1 MSGVKRSPR
10 NSVRD
15 RPSGWRLA
23 LRRQRRLLRPA
34 GIIALASIAALLILF
49 VLHAAGSHAGSGNTL
64 ITMRERLGAMTAAS
78 GLRVTQVVIEGRANT
93 PEAMLREAI
102 GVRKGDPIL
111 GFSLQQTRATL
122 ERIPW
127 VEQATVERRLP
138 GTVVVSLQ
146 ERRPYAVWQNQ
157 GRFLLVDRSG
167 QVVANQDVAQFHRL
181 PLIVGLGAPGAAAG
195 LLDALRDRPAL
206 EEKVQASVRVGDRR
220 WNLRM
225 TNGTDVM
232 LPEAHEV
239 VALDRL
245 ARLQQD
251 HDVLDR
257 PLIAIDMRLPDRLVF
272 RPKPE
277 AVKPDADDSEIVP
290 PLPPTTTPPVTST
303 RTTTPAATT
312 PPATTQPATTQPA
325 TTRPATTPPATIPAT
340 VPVVAK
346 KPT

>member
-10 NSVRD
+10 TSVKD

-34 GIIALASIAALLILF
+34 GWVALASIVALLILF
-49 VLHAAGSHAGSGNTL
+49 VVHAVGPHAGSGKTL
-64 ITMRERLGAMTAAS
+64 ISLRERLGGLTAAS
-78 GLRVTQVVIEGRANT
+78 GLRVTDVVIEGRANT
-93 PEAMLREAI
+93 PESMLRAAI
-102 GVRKGDPIL
+102 GIRKGDPIL
-111 GFSLQQTRATL
+111 GFSLDDTRATI

-127 VEQATVERRLP
+127 IEHATVERRLP
-138 GTVVVSLQ
+138 GTVVVNLQ
-146 ERRPYAVWQNQ
+146 ERRPYAIWQNQ
-157 GRFLLVDRSG
+157 GKFVLVDRTG
-167 QVVANQDVAQFHRL
+167 QVVADQDVAQFRRL
-181 PLIVGLGAPGAAAG
+181 PLIVGLGAPGAAAE

-206 EEKVQASVRVGDRR
+206 EEKVQASVRVGERR

-245 ARLQQD
+245 TQLQQD

-257 PLIAIDMRLPDRLVF
+257 PLAAIDMRLPDRLVF

-277 AVKPDADDSEIVP
+277 AAKPEANDSAVVP
-290 PLPPTTTPPVTST
+290 PVPPVTTPP
-303 RTTTPAATT
+303 
-312 PPATTQPATTQPA
+312 
-325 TTRPATTPPATIPAT
+325 T
-340 VPVVAK
+340 VSVVAK